1 MTRLRHKNSDGAEK
15 CKQCLPHASL
25 VCNQGQAICLLYRD
39 AARNE
44 WDAGEEQGLKYEG
57 LNGVIGLQSRSTL
70 LVEEEHVLHPV
81 KTVKIKN
88 FIIFML
94 NNREW
99 YLLQIPPCKTRK
111 IEIHDVQKQ

>member
-1 MTRLRHKNSDGAEK
+1 
-15 CKQCLPHASL
+15 
-25 VCNQGQAICLLYRD
+25 LYRD

-70 LVEEEHVLHPV
+70 LVEEDHV
-81 KTVKIKN
+81 
-88 FIIFML
+88 ML

-111 IEIHDVQKQ
+111 IEIRDVQKQ